1 MTSFYSQ
8 DELTKL
14 GFKFVG
20 ENVLI
25 SKLAQFYNI
34 GCMSI
39 GNHVRIDDFCILSG
53 SITIGSYVHIGAY
66 CALYGQN
73 GILLEDFTGLS
84 PRSTIFSATDD
95 FSGDYLISPMVSEE
109 FTNVMKGNIL
119 IKRYAQIGAN
129 CIIMP
134 GVTIGEGV
142 AIGAMS
148 FVNGSLDPWGVYAGI
163 PVKKIKDRR
172 KGLLKFVEKIESQVK
187 EK

>member
-1 MTSFYSQ
+1 
-8 DELTKL
+8 
-14 GFKFVG
+14 
-20 ENVLI
+20 
-25 SKLAQFYNI
+25 
-34 GCMSI
+34 
-39 GNHVRIDDFCILSG
+39 
-53 SITIGSYVHIGAY
+53 
-66 CALYGQN
+66 
-73 GILLEDFTGLS
+73 
-84 PRSTIFSATDD
+84 
-95 FSGDYLISPMVSEE
+95 SEE